1 MLIDQIS
8 IFIENKSGR
17 LANVTRVLGENS
29 INICALSIADTAD
42 FGILRLIVN
51 DPDKAYKILIDNG
64 FTVSRTSVIAV
75 AVADTPGGLT
85 DTLEI
90 LQENRIGVEY
100 MYAFVGRSGDKAMV
114 MLRVAK
120 PENALAILK
129 NNGVTVLTEEE
140 VYGGAE

>member
-17 LANVTRVLGENS
+17 LANVTRVLGENN
-29 INICALSIADTAD
+29 INISALSIADTAD

-51 DPDKAYKILIDNG
+51 DPDKAYKVLNSNG

-75 AVADTPGGLT
+75 AVDDTPGGLT
-85 DTLEI
+85 DTLKI
-90 LQENRIGVEY
+90 LQDNEIGVEY
-100 MYAFVGRSGDKAMV
+100 MYAFVGRRGDKAMV
-114 MLRVAK
+114 ILRVAK

-129 NNGVTVLTEEE
+129 NGGTRVLTAEE
-140 VYGGAE
+140 VYCGS

>member
-17 LANVTRVLGENS
+17 LASVTRVLGEND
-29 INICALSIADTAD
+29 INICALSIAETAD

-51 DPDKAYKILIDNG
+51 DPEKAYRVLSSSG

-75 AVADTPGGLT
+75 AVEDMPGGLT

-90 LQENRIGVEY
+90 LRENAIDVEY
-100 MYAFVGRSGDKAMV
+100 MYAFVGKSGNMAMV
-114 MLRVAK
+114 ILRLAE
-120 PENALAILK
+120 PEKALAILK
-129 NNGVTVLTEEE
+129 NGGITVLTGEE
-140 VYGGAE
+140 VYGNVK